1 MNAEEIQL
9 SKPNVLIVDD
19 TEENLRLL
27 SNHLYNKGINVI
39 IAKDGKTALEI
50 VNTKP
55 PDLIL
60 LDIMMPGIN
69 GFKVCQELKKNTK
82 TKNIPIIFL
91 TAKTE
96 INDIVK
102 GFTIGAVDYITKP
115 FNSTELLSRVFT
127 HIELKKSKD
136 IIKIHSGHVEELNA
150 ILNKKNKQLYKQ
162 NEELKTLNI
171 TKDKLFS
178 IIAHDLKTP
187 FNQLIEI
194 SELTLMDIDNL
205 SLYDLKENIRQIHL
219 ASLNGENLLQNL
231 LDWAKHK
238 LGSIKFN
245 PQKIILSKVIN
256 TTFIYLKD
264 LANEKN
270 ITLVSNI
277 KEDITVTAEDE
288 MLNIII
294 RNLISNAIKFT
305 NTGGRVEISN
315 KANNNYQ
322 IITIEDN
329 GIGITPE
336 DLTKLFR
343 MDENYS
349 IEGTAQEKGTGI
361 GLIICKEFIKKHE
374 GKIWVESKLG
384 EGSKFKFSIPI

>member
-1 MNAEEIQL
+1 MNAEAIKF

-60 LDIMMPGIN
+60 LDIVMPGIN

-102 GFTIGAVDYITKP
+102 GFSIGDVDYITKP
-115 FNSTELLSRVFT
+115 FNSAELLSRVFT
-127 HIELKKSKD
+127 HLELKKSRD
-136 IIKIHSGHVEELNA
+136 IIKTHSEQVEELNE
-150 ILNKKNKQLYKQ
+150 ILNKKNIQLHEQ
-162 NEELKTLNI
+162 NKKLNKLNK

-178 IIAHDLKTP
+178 IITHDLETP

-194 SELTLMDIDNL
+194 SELTITDINNL
-205 SLYDLKENIRQIHL
+205 DLFDFKENLKLIHL
-219 ASLNGENLLQNL
+219 TSLNGAKLLQNL
-231 LDWAKHK
+231 LDWSKYK
-238 LGSIKFN
+238 LGSITFV
-245 PQKIILSKVIN
+245 PQKIILSQIIN
-256 TTFIYLKD
+256 NIINSYND
-264 LANEKN
+264 LAKEKN
-270 ITLVSNI
+270 ITIISNI
-277 KEDITVTAEDE
+277 QNDITVTAEE
-288 MLNIII
+288 KMLNIII

-305 NTGGRVEISN
+305 NINGQVDISSKLN
-315 KANNNYQ
+315 DNFR
-322 IITIEDN
+322 IISIKDN
-329 GIGITPE
+329 GIGIKAE
-336 DLTKLFR
+336 NLSRLFSV
-343 MDENYS
+343 DKNYTTQ
-349 IEGTAQEKGTGI
+349 GTNQEKGAGI
-361 GLIICKEFIKKHE
+361 GLIICKEFIEKHG
-374 GKIWVESKLG
+374 GKIWAESISGK
-384 EGSKFKFSIPI
+384 GSKFKFSIPI